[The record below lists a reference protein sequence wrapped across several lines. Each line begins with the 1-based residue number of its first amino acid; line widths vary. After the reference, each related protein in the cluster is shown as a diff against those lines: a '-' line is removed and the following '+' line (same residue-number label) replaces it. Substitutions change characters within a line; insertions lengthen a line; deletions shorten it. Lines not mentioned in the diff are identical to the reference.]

1 MSSLPKPYY
10 TPQQY
15 LERERDAPFKSEYL
29 SGQIYEMAG
38 ASEQHNTISVN
49 TSSALRQQ
57 VRGRP
62 CRVYANDMRVQVSP
76 TGLYTYPD
84 VIVVCGDRRFDDEQR
99 DTLINPTVLIEVLSP
114 KTEAYDRG
122 EKFAHFQRLDSLRDY
137 ILVAQNRPRVEYFV
151 RHGDQQWLL
160 TVADSLEDTVEVAS
174 VHCSLGLSEIY
185 ENVEFP
191 PRIEI
196 VPAEEA
202 D

>member
-1 MSSLPKPYY
+1 
-10 TPQQY
+10 
-15 LERERDAPFKSEYL
+15 
-29 SGQIYEMAG
+29 
-38 ASEQHNTISVN
+38 
-49 TSSALRQQ
+49 
-57 VRGRP
+57 
-62 CRVYANDMRVQVSP
+62 MRVKVSP

-84 VIVVCGDRRFDDEQR
+84 VIVVCGERLFDDSQR

-122 EKFAHFQRLDSLRDY
+122 EKFAQFQRLDSLRDY
-137 ILVAQNRPRVEYFV
+137 ILVAQNRPRVEHFV